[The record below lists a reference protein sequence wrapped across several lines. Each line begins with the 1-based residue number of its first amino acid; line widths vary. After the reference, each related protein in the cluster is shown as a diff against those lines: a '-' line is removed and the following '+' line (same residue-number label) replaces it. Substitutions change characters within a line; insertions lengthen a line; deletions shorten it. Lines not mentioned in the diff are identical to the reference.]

1 MLTFEHISKRFG
13 GVRALED
20 VSFSVAPATIHA
32 IVGENGAGKSTLMKI
47 TAGVQPPDSG
57 VISLEGKPVVISSPR
72 RARELGIA
80 LVPQEPALCP
90 NLSVEENLNLGHE
103 PQAFGFVNRKTMRL
117 RAEAALARAAL
128 DIPPDAL
135 VERLSSAQR
144 HLLQIARA
152 LAEDAKVLILDEPT
166 AALSEGEA
174 NNLFERLRV
183 LRSEG
188 VTILYISHRLP
199 EIFALCDGITTLRD
213 GHHVATQP
221 ISEVNPE
228 NIVSQMVGRALEDE
242 ERETEE
248 LIAKTGASDAQP
260 ILKVENLSRE
270 PAFRG
275 VSFEVRPGE
284 IVAFAGL
291 VGSGRSEIARC
302 IFGLDLPTGGQM
314 LLNGQAYTP
323 RGPRD
328 AIRAGVALV
337 PEDRRGQGLVMQLSV
352 RENLSLPALASN
364 MAQLATANV
373 VHGGAERRLANER
386 INDLGIKTAGTE
398 ISVETLSGGNQQK
411 VVIGK
416 WLTVAPKLLIVDEPT
431 QGVDVG
437 AKAQVHRLL
446 RELATRGYGVLM
458 ISSDLPEVL
467 NLSHRILVMRQ
478 GQLAGE
484 LKHGAGAEDVMR
496 LAALGH

>member
-1 MLTFEHISKRFG
+1 
-13 GVRALED
+13 
-20 VSFSVAPATIHA
+20 
-32 IVGENGAGKSTLMKI
+32 
-47 TAGVQPPDSG
+47 
-57 VISLEGKPVVISSPR
+57 
-72 RARELGIA
+72 
-80 LVPQEPALCP
+80 
-90 NLSVEENLNLGHE
+90 
-103 PQAFGFVNRKTMRL
+103 
-117 RAEAALARAAL
+117 
-128 DIPPDAL
+128 
-135 VERLSSAQR
+135 
-144 HLLQIARA
+144 
-152 LAEDAKVLILDEPT
+152 
-166 AALSEGEA
+166 A